1 MAVICNYYSS
11 EPWVCL
17 TWVWICSH
25 PHSSHVTPSPGSL
38 WRSDLLDGPALTET
52 RQLHSADSQLMWH
65 QARDQCTVLSPI
77 STRWWYL
84 LISSLNIT
92 ININSEGFLMLT
104 VCWWLKLTIFVHSEL
119 LDWEEWWVC
128 DGTLP
133 RLWSYGGQSCLSII
147 NISASVTS
155 RH

>member
-1 MAVICNYYSS
+1 MSVICNYYSS
-11 EPWVCL
+11 EPWVWPESESVL
-17 TWVWICSH
+17 TLTAHMSLLVLAHCGDLISLTVLHWLR
-25 PHSSHVTPSPGSL
+25 PGSYTAQTVS
-38 WRSDLLDGPALTET
+38 WCDTRPETSALCYHQY
-52 RQLHSADSQLMWH
+52 QL
-65 QARDQCTVLSPI
+65 
-77 STRWWYL
+77 RWWYL

-104 VCWWLKLTIFVHSEL
+104 VCWWLKLTIFVPSEL